1 MSGTLKPHT
10 RVHAKIFAIVK
21 INTNKS
27 ELSKY
32 FTSLRISKVFW
43 VGWKGGGGVV
53 GVWLHTSD
61 PQELYKLKNF
71 YTYPKVEFKIL

>member
-43 VGWKGGGGVV
+43 VGWKGGGG
-53 GVWLHTSD
+53 GWGLAAHLRPPRTLQTEEFLH
-61 PQELYKLKNF
+61 L
-71 YTYPKVEFKIL
+71 PKG